1 MTTVQQ
7 LKNKHKRRRAKER
20 KQRIINGIVITV
32 SSILIGLLVYASLCT
47 WADNLDAHAEYNRNY
62 IQEMEMNKA
71 K

>member
-32 SSILIGLLVYASLCT
+32 SSILIGSIVYIGLCT
-47 WADNLDAHAEYNRNY
+47 WSDNLDAHAEYNRNY